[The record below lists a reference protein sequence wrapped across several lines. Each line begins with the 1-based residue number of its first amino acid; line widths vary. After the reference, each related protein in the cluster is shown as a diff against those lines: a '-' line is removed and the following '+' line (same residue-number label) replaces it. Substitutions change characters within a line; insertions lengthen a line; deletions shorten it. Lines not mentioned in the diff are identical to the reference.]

1 MSKSS
6 WIQLFG
12 LWNQSAA
19 DKTRYQRDM
28 CNTITIIAF
37 KTAPGYYIEFEKMH
51 LCHPE
56 VNECPA
62 ITECPFVHAC
72 PGDTEKSFTGGA
84 TQVSVKS

>member
-1 MSKSS
+1 
-6 WIQLFG
+6 
-12 LWNQSAA
+12 
-19 DKTRYQRDM
+19 M

-72 PGDTEKSFTGGA
+72 PGDTEKSCTGGA